1 MSPLHSPISSNYL
14 PMLSLLKW
22 YRGYKST
29 CFDNQLLSLP
39 GEKLQPRQPLLTS
52 SSVFDLLPSELIFE
66 ITSWLPTSSAVSL
79 SLCNHS
85 LFRILSRPYL
95 IAIDA
100 NHTDTKERDLFLDL
114 LSRDSIDLFF
124 CSTCRKLHHL
134 VYDALSPPSAET
146 RFAWTSN
153 SRCKCWHE
161 HLRKPLDRLTLEHL
175 QVAANLYQH
184 GFAADALRYLQC
196 AAVTQPQPSLL
207 SLSHWGFYF
216 FESCFIKGR
225 ICTRS
230 QSWLF
235 VSEATGFALPVIFYI
250 PVCSHLDPNQENCDL
265 LSVALQ
271 CKLMH
276 LSVDETPCSH
286 CQNLIRCPD
295 CSTEVYI
302 DSKTVKSLSKIFV
315 ITISIWQYPGGGA
328 RSAEGCCEWPA
339 TAQINGCNLEDHSA
353 PGDIRDAFERM
364 AAISFDSIWTMEQA
378 WKQIRKNPECCA
390 RLTLN

>member
-1 MSPLHSPISSNYL
+1 
-14 PMLSLLKW
+14 MLSLLKW
-22 YRGYKST
+22 YLGYKSP
-29 CFDNQLLSLP
+29 CFHNQLLSLP

-52 SSVFDLLPSELIFE
+52 SPLIDLLPPELMLE
-66 ITSWLPTSSAVSL
+66 IISWLPTSSAVSL

-85 LFRILSRPYL
+85 LFCLLSRPYL
-95 IAIDA
+95 IAIGA

-124 CSTCRKLHHL
+124 CSACRKLHRL

-153 SRCKCWHE
+153 SRCKDWHE
-161 HLRKPLDRLTLEHL
+161 HYRKPIHVLTLEHL
-175 QVAANLYQH
+175 RVAANLYQH
-184 GFAADALRYLQC
+184 GFAAYALRYLQC
-196 AAVTQPQPSLL
+196 AAVTQPQPNML
-207 SLSHWGFYF
+207 SISNWGFYF

-230 QSWLF
+230 QSWFF
-235 VSEATGFALPVIFYI
+235 VSEGTGFALPLLFYI
-250 PVCSHLDPNQENCDL
+250 PFCNHLDPNQQKRDL
-265 LSVALQ
+265 FSVTLQ

-286 CQNLIRCPD
+286 CRDLIRCPD

-302 DSKTVKSLSKIFV
+302 DSKTVKSLSKISV
-315 ITISIWQYPGGGA
+315 IIISIWQYPGVRA

-339 TAQINGCNLEDHSA
+339 TAQINECDLVDQST
-353 PGDIRDAFERM
+353 PGDIRDAFERTV
-364 AAISFDSIWTMEQA
+364 AISFDSIWTAEQA
-378 WKQIRKNPECCA
+378 WRQIRKNPRWFG
-390 RLTLN
+390 RLTHG